1 MFSEHLN
8 QLISGLRL
16 GQVVEKFWLK
26 WTGDHVRSDIG
37 FIFFI
42 NTNRISNNPKYIL
55 VPKHSVIILN
65 NLTSKMIF
73 ILTAALL

>member
-8 QLISGLRL
+8 QLISRLRL

-26 WTGDHVRSDIG
+26 WTGDHVRSYIS

-55 VPKHSVIILN
+55 VPKNGVIILN
-65 NLTSKMIF
+65 NLTSKMIL

>member
-1 MFSEHLN
+1 MFSEYLN
-8 QLISGLRL
+8 QLISRLRL
-16 GQVVEKFWLK
+16 RQVVEKFWLK
-26 WTGDHVRSDIG
+26 WTGDHVRSDIS

-55 VPKHSVIILN
+55 VPKHGVIILN